1 MVSQTNTIFHQT
13 GMNEKDCLKFVSDAV
28 ALAMHRDGSSG
39 GMIRLAVLNKDGCRR
54 INIAGNEL
62 PTFWSK

>member
-1 MVSQTNTIFHQT
+1 MCPQP
-13 GMNEKDCLKFVSDAV
+13 GMSEEQCLKFVADAV

-39 GMIRLAVLNKDGCRR
+39 GMIRLAVLTKDGCKRL
-54 INIAGNEL
+54 NIPGNQL